1 MKISPLTHKL
11 KGVRP
16 FSRFSFFAFRDPVLD
31 GLNYWRERIL
41 VAVLAGGLSLS
52 VVGLV
57 PAAYMAFTEKRWALL
72 AADLNAFI
80 LVGLLL
86 LRPLIGL
93 KLRSGILLTLLY
105 LIGFTIIREVG
116 LISGG
121 PAWLFAFAV
130 IAGTLLGLKAALVA
144 VGLNA
149 LTLLVFGQMAGAG
162 GLLSDTLLISAG
174 ANFIFLNASAAI
186 AVAVL
191 VNGMESLNR
200 KILQTTAALQSEREE
215 LIKTREELRQ
225 SEVKYRLLA
234 ENITDVIWT
243 MDLDFRFTYVSPA
256 VVQQQGWTPEEY
268 RTHRL
273 QDVLTP
279 ESLDK
284 VLNEFGR
291 RMAGLKDP
299 VLRHAASTL
308 EIEIK
313 RKDGTTLWAEV
324 TASFLL
330 GEDNTPIGV
339 LGVTRDITERRR
351 AQKEKEALLDRL
363 NRSRKMEAIGTLAG
377 GVAHDLNNV
386 LSGVVSYPDLL
397 LLDLPA
403 ESPLRRP
410 IEVMQESGKKAAA
423 IVQDLLTL
431 ARRGVAVS
439 EVVNLN
445 DLINDHLASPEMDR
459 LRSFHPLVAV
469 ETHLDPALL
478 SVLGSPVHLSKTIM
492 NLVSNAAEAMPE
504 GGSIRISTE
513 NCCLEKALRG
523 YHEPP
528 PGEYARLRV
537 ADSGIGIAPE
547 DYHRIFEPF
556 YTKKKMGRSGTGLG
570 MAVVWGTVQD
580 HGGHID
586 LRSAEGQGTTVD
598 LYFPVTRQ
606 EPAPRDVGDSIEALR
621 GNGEHVLV
629 VDDIPEQREIAAR
642 IISQLGYAVSSAG
655 SGEEAL
661 DYLKEHRADLVVLDM
676 IMDPGIDGLETF
688 RRVLRS
694 HPRQKA
700 IITSGFAET
709 ARVHQ
714 AQKLGA
720 GAYVKKPYTIEA
732 LGAAIRSE
740 LAKTS

>member
-1 MKISPLTHKL
+1 MKISSLTHEL
-11 KGVRP
+11 KGVRLL
-16 FSRFSFFAFRDPVLD
+16 SRFTFFAHRDPVQD

-57 PAAYMAFTEKRWALL
+57 PAAYMAFTEERWVLL

-86 LRPLIGL
+86 LRPQIGL

-105 LIGFTIIREVG
+105 LIGFTIIRNVG

-149 LTLLVFGQMAGAG
+149 VTLIVFGQMADAG
-162 GLLSDTLLISAG
+162 VRISDTLLISAG
-174 ANFIFLNASAAI
+174 ANFIFLNASSAI

-200 KILQTTAALQSEREE
+200 KILQTTAALQSERAE

-225 SEVKYRLLA
+225 SEIKYRLLA
-234 ENITDVIWT
+234 ENIADVIWT
-243 MDLDFRFTYVSPA
+243 MSLDFRFTYVSPA

-268 RTHRL
+268 KTHEL

-279 ESLDK
+279 ESVGK
-284 VLNEFGR
+284 VLNEFGQ

-299 VLRHAASTL
+299 VLLHAPSTL
-308 EIEIK
+308 ELEIK

-330 GEDNTPIGV
+330 GEDDTPIGL
-339 LGVTRDITERRR
+339 LGVSRDITERRR
-351 AQKEKEALLDRL
+351 AQKEKEALLERL
-363 NRSRKMEAIGTLAG
+363 SRSRKMEAIGTLAG

-397 LLDLPA
+397 LLDLPK

-410 IEVMQESGKKAAA
+410 IVVMQESGKKAAA

-445 DLINDHLASPEMDR
+445 DLINDHLASPEMER
-459 LRSFHPLVAV
+459 LKSFHPLVEV
-469 ETHLDPALL
+469 ETHLDPALFN
-478 SVLGSPVHLSKTIM
+478 VLGSPIHLSKTIM
-492 NLVSNAAEAMPE
+492 NLVSNAGEAMPE
-504 GGSIRISTE
+504 GGCIRLSTE

-523 YHEPP
+523 YHEIP

-547 DYHRIFEPF
+547 DLHRIFEPF

-586 LRSAEGQGTTVD
+586 LRSSEGQGTTVD

-606 EPAPRDVGDSIEALR
+606 APALLDARDSIEALR

-629 VDDIPEQREIAAR
+629 VDDVPEQREIAAR
-642 IISQLGYAVSSAG
+642 IISQLGYAVTSAA

-661 DYLKEHRADLVVLDM
+661 EFLKDHRADLVVLDM
-676 IMDPGIDGLETF
+676 IMDPGIDGLETY
-688 RRVLRS
+688 RRVVRH
-694 HPRQKA
+694 HPHQKA

-740 LAKTS
+740 LSKPY